1 MSIATRTGDDGTT
14 GLLYNRR
21 VPKRHPRVESCG
33 AVDELNSAIG
43 LARALAGQDRLN
55 EQFVAI
61 QKDLVTLMG
70 EIAVLP
76 EDLERYERDGFQH
89 ITNSQTAKLDA
100 AVASLESQGISYKG
114 WATPGAN
121 PAAAAFD
128 VARTTCR
135 RAERRISELIERG
148 DLRNQE
154 ILVYLNRLS
163 DVLWLTA
170 RALEHS

>member
-1 MSIATRTGDDGTT
+1 MSIATRTGDNGTT

-21 VPKRHPRVESCG
+21 VPKHHARIEACG

-43 LARALAGQDRLN
+43 LARALANRPELNDRL
-55 EQFVAI
+55 VAA

-70 EIAVLP
+70 ELVVLP
-76 EDLERYERDGFQH
+76 EDLDRYERDGFQH
-89 ITNSQTAKLDA
+89 ITSSHVKKLDD
-100 AVASLESQGISYKG
+100 AVAYLEGQGISYKG
-114 WATPGAN
+114 WATPGAT
-121 PAAAAFD
+121 PAAGAFD

-135 RAERRISELIERG
+135 RAERRVSELMERG
-148 DLRNQE
+148 EIRNHE

-163 DVLWLTA
+163 DVLWLMA